1 MEAKLIGV
9 FNGLVWSF
17 IFYVVIATFASV
29 ASWSNRFSVV
39 EWDTAGRG
47 FAFIIIMVIFAVC
60 IPFKGD
66 K

>member
-1 MEAKLIGV
+1 MKAKLIGV

-17 IFYVVIATFASV
+17 IFYVIIATFASV
-29 ASWSNRFSVV
+29 ASWSNRFSVA

-47 FAFIIIMVIFAVC
+47 FAIIIIMMIFAAC
-60 IPFKGD
+60 IPFKGA

>member
-1 MEAKLIGV
+1 MKAKLIGV

-17 IFYVVIATFASV
+17 IFYVIVATFASV
-29 ASWSNRFSVV
+29 VSWSNRFSIA

-47 FAFIIIMVIFAVC
+47 IALIIIMMIFATC
-60 IPFKGD
+60 IPFKGV